1 MTFRITKSA
10 RFFTF
15 PLVRLALALANT
27 SLKRK
32 QLRKLDEFWQSYG
45 LLSHSP
51 LRDGNYI
58 NWQIFNNLSHLPNL
72 LAIIH
77 DRQFV
82 TFTVTY
88 TLILFSLNNP
98 LRAYKSESRILF
110 FIDTRVLSRASL
122 RARKMRAEKKPRD
135 LATRKKRRIAIISRP
150 LLEKKQFTKIF
161 TIFASDSR
169 HWQRSFITF
178 AMSTP
183 SGRGFSSFRNT
194 LAQRVSSPLS
204 LSSPLP
210 PLSSWLTRT
219 RHSRHG

>member
-1 MTFRITKSA
+1 MTFRITKFA

-15 PLVRLALALANT
+15 ALVRLALSLANT

-77 DRQFV
+77 DHTVCYIYCNIYTYSFFV
-82 TFTVTY
+82 EQPFESVQ
-88 TLILFSLNNP
+88 I
-98 LRAYKSESRILF
+98 ESRILF

-150 LLEKKQFTKIF
+150 LLEKKQFTRIIYDFCEWQQALAAVFYHFRDVDPLRAWIF
-161 TIFASDSR
+161 I
-169 HWQRSFITF
+169 
-178 AMSTP
+178 
-183 SGRGFSSFRNT
+183 
-194 LAQRVSSPLS
+194 VS
-204 LSSPLP
+204 
-210 PLSSWLTRT
+210 
-219 RHSRHG
+219 